1 MSERIIDTI
10 DRATASRPG
19 TPLEWA
25 WQDLQTAAEAM
36 EAVGRTNSP
45 SLTRNALLL
54 LRRRAAEHLEAL
66 DRHLKEIGE

>member
-10 DRATASRPG
+10 DKGQDVRGG

-25 WQDLQTAAEAM
+25 WEDLQTAAHAM